1 MLIEGDVKLQLRNRF
16 IHVGVDTSRYALLI
30 GDGVLTPLVL
40 VKLSY
45 GTRVQSIS
53 GLGIFV

>member
-1 MLIEGDVKLQLRNRF
+1 MKLQLRNRF